1 MLWGM
6 IVGIITLVL
15 GLVALW
21 FAFGVRKRS
30 AGDLDASWSFI
41 LSAMVIFI
49 IAKVIETLDDAG
61 IISAE
66 QLEGILYILFVVLL
80 VIGFWR
86 MLKCIRKVD
95 GELEADRKFKI
106 RKHWFDFSS
115 KLKDY

>member
-1 MLWGM
+1 MMWGI

-30 AGDLDASWSFI
+30 EGGLAKSWSFI
-41 LSAMVIFI
+41 LFAMVIFSISNI
-49 IAKVIETLDDAG
+49 IGILDEAG

-86 MLKCIRKVD
+86 MLKCIREVD
-95 GELEADRKFKI
+95 GELEADGKFKVVQ
-106 RKHWFDFSS
+106 R
-115 KLKDY
+115 